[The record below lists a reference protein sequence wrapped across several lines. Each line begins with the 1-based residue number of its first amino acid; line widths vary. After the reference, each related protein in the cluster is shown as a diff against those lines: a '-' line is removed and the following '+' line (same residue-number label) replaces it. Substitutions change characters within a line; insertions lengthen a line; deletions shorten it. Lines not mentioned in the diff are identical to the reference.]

1 MRVCGAPGGRCVR
14 QGRHAAVRGETAEMA
29 CRKKA
34 SLLLMRQHF
43 LEELMHENELA
54 VPLPAAPESESDAE
68 DKGYFMSSPS
78 YY

>member
-1 MRVCGAPGGRCVR
+1 M
-14 QGRHAAVRGETAEMA
+14 

-43 LEELMHENELA
+43 LEELMHENKLA
-54 VPLPAAPESESDAE
+54 VPLPAQAPEPESDAE

>member
-1 MRVCGAPGGRCVR
+1 MYAL
-14 QGRHAAVRGETAEMA
+14 
-29 CRKKA
+29 CRRKA

-43 LEELMHENELA
+43 LEELMHENDLA
-54 VPLPAAPESESDAE
+54 VPLPAVPESESDAE

>member
-1 MRVCGAPGGRCVR
+1 MP
-14 QGRHAAVRGETAEMA
+14 A

-54 VPLPAAPESESDAE
+54 VPLPALSESESDTE
-68 DKGYFMSSPS
+68 ERGYFMSSPS